1 MTLADFYIATETRI
15 EKAFPSYKRVKEGN
29 KEKLESI
36 TNEQQTTLWT
46 TTYRDSTS
54 LIALNLL
61 GMPSQPVRPTLCVEF
76 NFMNKTNFFGSTSLY
91 YKQFYLPFLK
101 KEEHPEKEEDTSLI
115 KIKLNPSEEVFLPT
129 ETEEYIEFK
138 RYLEYARKF
147 KELLILEVK
156 DFAMVKE
163 FSPDFGKYSL
173 KEDFIKGY
181 PFVDEENLMA
191 FKVDSSRGTIEGIN
205 YLSGYKAATY
215 IGDYKFNNIDE
226 VFKNEVESHLRLTPK
241 EIVTFAEKGMIE
253 RISRALNIFSLESTK
268 GEILNKKE
276 ERKTGTEGTY
286 VVSDYIG
293 KYFK

>member
-1 MTLADFYIATETRI
+1 
-15 EKAFPSYKRVKEGN
+15 
-29 KEKLESI
+29 
-36 TNEQQTTLWT
+36 
-46 TTYRDSTS
+46 
-54 LIALNLL
+54 
-61 GMPSQPVRPTLCVEF
+61 
-76 NFMNKTNFFGSTSLY
+76 
-91 YKQFYLPFLK
+91 
-101 KEEHPEKEEDTSLI
+101 
-115 KIKLNPSEEVFLPT
+115 
-129 ETEEYIEFK
+129 
-138 RYLEYARKF
+138 
-147 KELLILEVK
+147 
-156 DFAMVKE
+156 MVKE

-253 RISRALNIFSLESTK
+253 RISRALNVFSLESTK